1 MKAVEISK
9 TGGAEVLKVKDISLD
24 KPGPDEVTIEQK
36 AIGLN
41 YIDTYH
47 RSGLYPIKLP
57 SGLGLEGAGVIT
69 EVGEN
74 IKEFKVGDKIS
85 YAGIPLGSYSTHR
98 NYPTKNLIK
107 VPDSIDLEVAATLMT
122 KGLTTFYLLH
132 KTYPV
137 KSGQKILFHAAA
149 GGVGQIFGQWAKSLG
164 CTVIGTVG
172 SDEKID
178 IAKKNGYDHVINYN
192 KEDFAKKVLEIT
204 NGKGVPVVYD
214 GVGKDTL
221 NGSIECLAIRG
232 MMVSFGNASG
242 PLSDINV
249 PKMLQPKGLYLVR
262 PAMQQYLSTK
272 EELDEA
278 SKIMF
283 EKISSGK
290 VKINIFKKYNLD
302 QVVQAHTDLEN
313 RKILGPAVII
323 PWFYSTSTSISDMCN
338 FSALVEVWISLI
350 KNIIEII
357 IDKQQDPKINL
368 AIKTSFK

>member
-1 MKAVEISK
+1 MKAVEIKK
-9 TGGAEVLKVKDISLD
+9 TGGTEVLEIKDITLN
-24 KPGPDEVTIEQK
+24 KPEPEEVTIEQK

-47 RSGLYPIKLP
+47 RSGLYPLKLP
-57 SGLGLEGAGVIT
+57 ITLGLEGAGIIT
-69 EVGEN
+69 EIGEN
-74 IKEFKVGDKIS
+74 VKNFKVGDKIS

-98 NYPTKNLIK
+98 NYPTKNLVK
-107 VPDSIDLEVAATLMT
+107 VPENIDLEVAATLMT
-122 KGLTTFYLLH
+122 KGLTTYYLLH

-137 KSGQKILFHAAA
+137 KSGEIILFHAAA

-172 SDEKID
+172 SDEKINV
-178 IAKKNGYDHVINYN
+178 AKKNGYDHVINYN

-204 NGKGVPVVYD
+204 NGKGVTVVYD

-221 NGSIECLAIRG
+221 NGSIECLAVRG
-232 MMVSFGNASG
+232 VMVSFGNASG

-249 PKMLQPKGLYLVR
+249 PKMIQPKGLFFTR
-262 PAMQQYLSTK
+262 PSMQQYLSTR

-283 EKISSGK
+283 EKIETGK
-290 VKINIFKKYNLD
+290 IKIEIFKKYKLSD
-302 QVVQAHTDLEN
+302 IKQAHIDLEG

-323 PWFYSTSTSISDMCN
+323 P
-338 FSALVEVWISLI
+338 
-350 KNIIEII
+350 
-357 IDKQQDPKINL
+357 
-368 AIKTSFK
+368 